1 MSELIHNHLLGT
13 EAEAA
18 KTDSDFIGFTFN
30 GTHSSSLGIVRTSDG
45 SRFNENLLP
54 TIQDKTVQV
63 PGGDGTYYFG
73 SFYTQKQFN
82 IPFAFDSLTEE
93 QFAALKRWLGDKQIH
108 ELIFNE
114 LPYKAYQAKIT
125 GSATIKHIPFDEN
138 GRRIYKGEGSV
149 QFTAYYPYA
158 KSTFK
163 FLNDD
168 KAINLNNINEWQA
181 ASKLRTNPYV
191 VGDESIAY
199 DELGANSINLYNA
212 GDIETHFQFKIN
224 FVEGKIPA
232 SKIYID
238 GDASRQL
245 LWNEIKAKGA
255 DTYIKINTKLNIIE
269 GYNVENIKT
278 GNVYNQYIKAGS
290 FFKIPLGES
299 KMLLD
304 DANGI
309 TSNLELNPI
318 EYDYYYF

>member
-1 MSELIHNHLLGT
+1 MGELIHNHLLGT
-13 EAEAA
+13 EPEAA

-30 GTHSSSLGIVRTSDG
+30 NTHSSSLGIVRTSDG

-54 TIQDKTVQV
+54 TIQDKTIQV

-108 ELIFNE
+108 ELIFDE

-138 GRRIYKGEGSV
+138 GKRIYKGEGSV

-168 KAINLNNINEWQA
+168 KAIDLNNIDEWQV
-181 ASKLRTNPYV
+181 ASKIRTNPYII
-191 VGDESIAY
+191 ESKSVTY
-199 DELGANSINLYNA
+199 NELSANSMNLYNA
-212 GDIETHFQFKIN
+212 GDIETHFQFKAN
-224 FVEGKIPA
+224 FVGGKIPA

-245 LWNEIKAKGA
+245 LWNEIKAKGT

-269 GYNVENIKT
+269 GYNAENIKT

-304 DANGI
+304 NANGI

>member
-30 GTHSSSLGIVRTSDG
+30 NTHSSSLGIVRTSDG

-73 SFYTQKQFN
+73 SFYAQRQFN
-82 IPFAFDSLTEE
+82 IPFAFNSLTEE
-93 QFAALKRWLGDKQIH
+93 QFATLKRWLGDKQIH
-108 ELIFNE
+108 ELIFDE

-138 GRRIYKGEGSV
+138 GKRIYKGEGSV

-168 KAINLNNINEWQA
+168 KVINLNNVNEWQA
-181 ASKLRTNPYV
+181 ASKLRTNPYIV
-191 VGDESIAY
+191 ENESTTY

-212 GDIETHFQFKIN
+212 GDIETHFQFKVN
-224 FVEGKIPA
+224 FVDGKIPA

-245 LWNEIKAKGA
+245 LWNEIEAKGA

-269 GYNVENIKT
+269 GYSAEDMKT

-299 KMLLD
+299 EMLLD

>member
-1 MSELIHNHLLGT
+1 MSEIITKLYEVELANQS
-13 EAEAA
+13 
-18 KTDSDFIGFTFN
+18 SDYIGFTFN
-30 GTHSSSLGIVRTSDG
+30 NTHSSSLGIVRTSDG

-73 SFYTQKQFN
+73 SFYTQRQFN

-93 QFAALKRWLGDKQIH
+93 QFATLKRWLGDKQIH
-108 ELIFNE
+108 ELIFDE

-138 GRRIYKGEGSV
+138 GKRVYKGEGSV

-158 KSTFK
+158 RSVFK

-168 KAINLNNINEWQA
+168 QVLNITNTEEWKE
-181 ASKLRTNPYV
+181 ASHIRTNPHIV
-191 VGDESIAY
+191 EDVSTTY
-199 DELGANSINLYNA
+199 DELRENSIKLYNA

-224 FVEGKIPA
+224 FIEGKIPG

-238 GDASRQL
+238 GDSSRQIS
-245 LWNEIKAKGA
+245 WKEMAAKKNDA
-255 DTYIKINTKLNIIE
+255 YVKINSKLNIIE
-269 GYNVENIKT
+269 GYSEKGVKT
-278 GNVYNQYIKAGS
+278 GNVYNQYIMAGS
-290 FFKIPLGES
+290 FFKIPLGDS
-299 KMLLD
+299 VLVID
-304 DANGI
+304 NSANI
-309 TSNLELNPI
+309 ANNLELNPI

>member
-1 MSELIHNHLLGT
+1 MGELIHNHLLGT
-13 EAEAA
+13 KAEAA

-30 GTHSSSLGIVRTSDG
+30 GTHSSSLGIVRTSNG

-73 SFYTQKQFN
+73 SFYTQRAFSVS
-82 IPFAFDSLTEE
+82 FAFDSLTEE
-93 QFAALKRWLGDKQIH
+93 RFTTLKRWLGDKQIH
-108 ELIFNE
+108 ELIFDE
-114 LPYKAYQAKIT
+114 WPYKAYQAKIT
-125 GSATIKHIPFDEN
+125 GSATIKHIPFNEN
-138 GRRIYKGEGSV
+138 GVRVYKGEGTV

-158 KSTFK
+158 QSSFK
-163 FLNDD
+163 FLNDA
-168 KAINLNNINEWQA
+168 KAANLTNIEEWGDS
-181 ASKLRTNPYV
+181 SKMRANPYI
-191 VGDESIAY
+191 VGDTSISY
-199 DELGANSINLYNA
+199 DELSANSINLYNA

-224 FVEGKIPA
+224 FADGKIPA

-238 GDASRQL
+238 GDTSRQL
-245 LWNEIKAKGA
+245 IWNEIKVKGA

-269 GYNVENIKT
+269 GYNAEDKKT
-278 GNVYNQYIKAGS
+278 GNVYNQYIEAGS

-309 TSNLELNPI
+309 ASNLELNPI

>member
-54 TIQDKTVQV
+54 TIQDKTIQV

-108 ELIFNE
+108 ELIFDE

-138 GRRIYKGEGSV
+138 GKRIYKGEGSV

-158 KSTFK
+158 RSTFK

-191 VGDESIAY
+191 AGDESIAY
-199 DELGANSINLYNA
+199 DELSANSINLYNA

-238 GDASRQL
+238 GNASRQL

-269 GYNVENIKT
+269 GYNAEDIKT

-304 DANGI
+304 NANGI

>member
-1 MSELIHNHLLGT
+1 MSEIITKLYEVETVNQS
-13 EAEAA
+13 
-18 KTDSDFIGFTFN
+18 SDYIGFTFN
-30 GTHSSSLGIVRTSDG
+30 NTHSSSLGIVRTSDG

-54 TIQDKTVQV
+54 IIQDKTVQV

-73 SFYTQKQFN
+73 SFYTQRQFN

-93 QFAALKRWLGDKQIH
+93 QFATLKRWLGDKQVH
-108 ELIFNE
+108 ELIFDE

-138 GRRIYKGEGSV
+138 GKRVYKGEGSV

-163 FLNDD
+163 FLNDGQV
-168 KAINLNNINEWQA
+168 LNIVNTEEWKE
-181 ASKLRTNPYV
+181 ASRIRTNPYIV
-191 VGDESIAY
+191 EDESTTY
-199 DELGANSINLYNA
+199 DELRANSINLYNA

-238 GDASRQL
+238 EDASRQL
-245 LWNEIKAKGA
+245 IWTEMKAKGTDA
-255 DTYIKINTKLNIIE
+255 YIKFNTKLNIIE
-269 GYNVENIKT
+269 GYSTEGIKT

-299 KMLLD
+299 VLIIDNNMNIVYNLD
-304 DANGI
+304 
-309 TSNLELNPI
+309 SNPI
-318 EYDYYYF
+318 KYDYYYF

>member
-1 MSELIHNHLLGT
+1 MSEIITKLYEVESANQS
-13 EAEAA
+13 
-18 KTDSDFIGFTFN
+18 SDYIGFTFN
-30 GTHSSSLGIVRTSDG
+30 NTHSSSLGIVRTSDG

-54 TIQDKTVQV
+54 IIQDKTVQV

-73 SFYTQKQFN
+73 SFYTQRQFN

-93 QFAALKRWLGDKQIH
+93 QFATLKRWLGDKQVH
-108 ELIFNE
+108 ELIFDE

-138 GRRIYKGEGSV
+138 GKRVYKGEGSV

-163 FLNDD
+163 FLNDEQVLNI
-168 KAINLNNINEWQA
+168 INTEEWKE
-181 ASKLRTNPYV
+181 ASKIRTNPYIV
-191 VGDESIAY
+191 EDESTTY
-199 DELGANSINLYNA
+199 DELRANSINLYNA

-224 FVEGKIPA
+224 FVKGKIPA
-232 SKIYID
+232 SKFYID

-245 LWNEIKAKGA
+245 IWTEIKAKGTDA
-255 DTYIKINTKLNIIE
+255 YIKFNTKLNIIE
-269 GYNVENIKT
+269 GYNTEGIKT

-299 KMLLD
+299 VLIIDNNMNIVYNLD
-304 DANGI
+304 
-309 TSNLELNPI
+309 SNPI
-318 EYDYYYF
+318 KYDYYYF

>member
-1 MSELIHNHLLGT
+1 MSEIITKLYEVESANQS
-13 EAEAA
+13 
-18 KTDSDFIGFTFN
+18 SDYIGFTFN
-30 GTHSSSLGIVRTSDG
+30 NTHSSSLGIVRTSDG

-54 TIQDKTVQV
+54 IIQDKTVQV

-73 SFYTQKQFN
+73 SFYTQRQFN

-93 QFAALKRWLGDKQIH
+93 QFATLKRWLGDKQVH
-108 ELIFNE
+108 ELIFDE

-138 GRRIYKGEGSV
+138 GKRVYKGEGSV

-163 FLNDD
+163 FLNDGQV
-168 KAINLNNINEWQA
+168 LNIVNTEEWKE
-181 ASKLRTNPYV
+181 ASRIRTNPYIV
-191 VGDESIAY
+191 EDESTTY
-199 DELGANSINLYNA
+199 DELRANSINLYNA

-238 GDASRQL
+238 EDASRQL
-245 LWNEIKAKGA
+245 IWTEMKAKGTDA
-255 DTYIKINTKLNIIE
+255 YIKFNTKLNIIE
-269 GYNVENIKT
+269 GYSTEGIKT

-290 FFKIPLGES
+290 FFKIPIGES
-299 KMLLD
+299 VLIIDNNMNIVYNLD
-304 DANGI
+304 
-309 TSNLELNPI
+309 SNPI
-318 EYDYYYF
+318 KYDYYYF

>member
-1 MSELIHNHLLGT
+1 MSEIIKEFYEVETINHS
-13 EAEAA
+13 
-18 KTDSDFIGFTFN
+18 SDYIGFTFN
-30 GTHSSSLGIVRTSDG
+30 NTHSSSLGILRTSDG

-54 TIQDKTVQV
+54 TIQDKTIQV

-93 QFAALKRWLGDKQIH
+93 QFSALKRWLGDKQIH
-108 ELIFNE
+108 ELIFDE

-125 GSATIKHIPFDEN
+125 GSATIKHIPFDED
-138 GRRIYKGEGSV
+138 GKRIYKGEGSV

-181 ASKLRTNPYV
+181 ASKLRTNPYIV
-191 VGDESIAY
+191 EDESTTY
-199 DELGANSINLYNA
+199 DELSANSINLYNA
-212 GDIETHFQFKIN
+212 GDIETHFQFKIK
-224 FVEGKIPA
+224 FVDDKIPA

-238 GDASRQL
+238 GDTSRQL
-245 LWNEIKAKGA
+245 LWNEIKVKGA

-269 GYNVENIKT
+269 GYNAEDKKT
-278 GNVYNQYIKAGS
+278 GNVYNQYIEAGS

-309 TSNLELNPI
+309 ASNLELNPI

>member
-1 MSELIHNHLLGT
+1 MSEIIKELY
-13 EAEAA
+13 EVEAA
-18 KTDSDFIGFTFN
+18 NHSSDYIGFTFN
-30 GTHSSSLGIVRTSDG
+30 NTHSSSLGIVRTSDG

-108 ELIFNE
+108 ELIFDE

-158 KSTFK
+158 KSVFK

-168 KAINLNNINEWQA
+168 KATNLNNINEWQV
-181 ASKLRTNPYV
+181 ASKIRTNPYV
-191 VGDESIAY
+191 IENKSVTY
-199 DELGANSINLYNA
+199 NELSANSINLYNA

-238 GDASRQL
+238 GNASRQL

-269 GYNVENIKT
+269 GYNAEDIKT

-304 DANGI
+304 DVNGI
-309 TSNLELNPI
+309 ISNLELNPI

>member
-1 MSELIHNHLLGT
+1 MSEIITKLYEVETVNQS
-13 EAEAA
+13 
-18 KTDSDFIGFTFN
+18 SDYIGFTFN
-30 GTHSSSLGIVRTSDG
+30 NTHSSSLGIVRTSDG

-54 TIQDKTVQV
+54 IIQDKTVQV

-73 SFYTQKQFN
+73 SFYTQRQFN

-93 QFAALKRWLGDKQIH
+93 QFATLKRWLGDKQVH
-108 ELIFNE
+108 ELIFDE

-138 GRRIYKGEGSV
+138 EKRVYKGEGSV

-163 FLNDD
+163 FLNDEQV
-168 KAINLNNINEWQA
+168 LNIVNIEEWKE
-181 ASKLRTNPYV
+181 ASRIRTNPYIV
-191 VGDESIAY
+191 EDESTTY
-199 DELGANSINLYNA
+199 DELRANSIKLYNA

-224 FVEGKIPA
+224 FVDGKIPA
-232 SKIYID
+232 SEIYIY

-245 LWNEIKAKGA
+245 LWNEMKAKGTDA
-255 DTYIKINTKLNIIE
+255 YIKFNTKLNIIE
-269 GYNVENIKT
+269 GYNIEGIKT

-299 KMLLD
+299 VLIIDNNMNIVYNLD
-304 DANGI
+304 
-309 TSNLELNPI
+309 SNPI
-318 EYDYYYF
+318 KYDYYYF

>member
-1 MSELIHNHLLGT
+1 MSEIITKLYEVESANQS
-13 EAEAA
+13 
-18 KTDSDFIGFTFN
+18 SDYIGFTFN
-30 GTHSSSLGIVRTSDG
+30 NTHSSSLGIVRTSDG

-54 TIQDKTVQV
+54 IIQDKTVQV

-73 SFYTQKQFN
+73 SFYTQRQFN

-93 QFAALKRWLGDKQIH
+93 QFAALKRWLGDKQVH
-108 ELIFNE
+108 ELIFDE

-138 GRRIYKGEGSV
+138 GKRVYKGEGSV

-163 FLNDD
+163 FLNDGQV
-168 KAINLNNINEWQA
+168 LNIVNTEEWKE
-181 ASKLRTNPYV
+181 ASRIRTNPYIV
-191 VGDESIAY
+191 EDESTTY
-199 DELGANSINLYNA
+199 DELRANSINLYNA

-238 GDASRQL
+238 EDASRQL
-245 LWNEIKAKGA
+245 IWTEMKAKGTDA
-255 DTYIKINTKLNIIE
+255 YIKFNTKLNIIE
-269 GYNVENIKT
+269 GYSTEGIKT

-290 FFKIPLGES
+290 FFKIPIGES
-299 KMLLD
+299 VLIIDNNMNIVYNLD
-304 DANGI
+304 
-309 TSNLELNPI
+309 SNPI
-318 EYDYYYF
+318 KYDYYYF

>member
-13 EAEAA
+13 EVEAA

-30 GTHSSSLGIVRTSDG
+30 NTHSSSLGIVRTSGG

-54 TIQDKTVQV
+54 TIQDKTIQV

-73 SFYTQKQFN
+73 SFYTQRQFN

-93 QFAALKRWLGDKQIH
+93 RFTTLKRWLGDKQIH
-108 ELIFNE
+108 ELIFDE
-114 LPYKAYQAKIT
+114 WPYKAYQAKIT
-125 GSATIKHIPFDEN
+125 GSATIKHIPFNEN
-138 GRRIYKGEGSV
+138 GVRVYKGEGSV

-191 VGDESIAY
+191 VENESTTY
-199 DELGANSINLYNA
+199 NELSANSINLYNA
-212 GDIETHFQFKIN
+212 GDIETHFQFKAN
-224 FVEGKIPA
+224 FVDGKIPA

-245 LWNEIKAKGA
+245 LWNEIKVKGT

-269 GYNVENIKT
+269 GYNAEDIKT

-290 FFKIPLGES
+290 FFKIPLSES

>member
-1 MSELIHNHLLGT
+1 MSEIITKLYEVESANQS
-13 EAEAA
+13 
-18 KTDSDFIGFTFN
+18 SDYIGFTFN
-30 GTHSSSLGIVRTSDG
+30 NTHSSSLGIVRTSDG

-54 TIQDKTVQV
+54 IIQDKTVQV

-73 SFYTQKQFN
+73 SFYTQRQFN

-93 QFAALKRWLGDKQIH
+93 QFATLKRWLGDKQVH
-108 ELIFNE
+108 ELIFDE

-138 GRRIYKGEGSV
+138 GKRVYKGEGSV
-149 QFTAYYPYA
+149 QFTAYHPYA

-163 FLNDD
+163 FLNDEQV
-168 KAINLNNINEWQA
+168 LNIANIEEWKE
-181 ASKLRTNPYV
+181 ASRIRTNPHIAE
-191 VGDESIAY
+191 DESTTY
-199 DELGANSINLYNA
+199 DELRANNINLYNA
-212 GDIETHFQFKIN
+212 GDIETHFQFKAN
-224 FVEGKIPA
+224 FVDGKIPA

-245 LWNEIKAKGA
+245 LWNEIKVKGA

-269 GYNVENIKT
+269 GYNAENIKT